1 MAKKFAAIGGLHTIF
16 NLDTD
21 TNEYDLTTFLDESVD
36 HNTICFISAD
46 ENDIDKIIV
55 DHTIKENDRFIIVQ
69 NDVFSLYGSL
79 EQDIDIEPNTWRPIQ
94 INGIPVTTI
103 NTSYDPDIYNRDTYT
118 YTEDEQTI
126 TVSRV
131 YDEEL
136 GDYNYT
142 KIVDDGEPQ
151 SATLS
156 DFTYAQE
163 KAIEQHSDIY
173 PEEPFDINYE
183 DSEYIKV
190 SMTYDEVL
198 KVLSLKYDF
207 DMQAALDFI
216 RSNIDFPF
224 VGDGALVFDVPNE
237 EVHTDNPLPREVV
250 VEDEQNEEPQTETV
264 ITGTASLKP
273 NTITID
279 GTFSANQ
286 SDGSTVT
293 IRYTGN
299 ADRVDWYAE
308 GDTRNESDL
317 NESTAKKFVYIECMQ
332 EYFNSRQDYPY
343 IELNDKGKQMISED
357 SIVFIT
363 CGTLKKETA
372 QEIKYITDAEAFGNP
387 EYLPG
392 ARFIWTHNKM
402 FSANTW
408 MPIFTRETEQHEL
421 KGITPIIGST
431 PYGGRLIFQG
441 AGGIKVDNTINDDN
455 TTGTHDRIITI
466 DGSGIEGGGGGG
478 ETVYTTDVFVK
489 QDIPL
494 GGTLLGNSA
503 IAEHLFSDYG
513 DKIPANMTLDE
524 VLRRL
529 LYKEAPIVPFYIGTI
544 GLSSTRHFN
553 EDDDITQFVTDHVYI
568 GTNIPS
574 DATIA
579 FRRYTED
586 RIVDGYT
593 KRFIPSSEFQM
604 ENHQVPAELQ
614 EPRQMVIIVPKSS
627 FNTAQVVDN
636 NWLKVEDPNWGDWTS
651 QEGSETAYWKS
662 RVVIDGVDYYIWY
675 LYPRLSTDAIYSS
688 NKFDITF
695 FTHQ

>member
-21 TNEYDLTTFLDESVD
+21 TNEYDLSTFLDESVD

-46 ENDIDKIIV
+46 EDDIDKIIV

-94 INGIPVTTI
+94 INGVPVTTI
-103 NTSYDPDIYNRDTYT
+103 NTTYDPDIYNRDTYT

-131 YDEEL
+131 YNEEL
-136 GDYNYT
+136 GDYSYT
-142 KIVDDGEPQ
+142 KMVDDGEPQ

-163 KAIEQHSDIY
+163 KAIEQHIDVY

-190 SMTYDEVL
+190 GMTYDEVL
-198 KVLSLKYDF
+198 KVLSLKYEF
-207 DMQAALDFI
+207 DIQAALDFI
-216 RSNIDFPF
+216 RSNIDFPY
-224 VGDGALVFDVPNE
+224 VGDGALIFDIPNE

-279 GTFSANQ
+279 GSFSANQ

-466 DGSGIEGGGGGG
+466 DGSGIGGGGGSG
-478 ETVYTTDVFVK
+478 GTVYTTDVLVK

-503 IAEHLFSDYG
+503 LAEHLFSDYG
-513 DKIPANMTLDE
+513 DKVPANMTLHE

-544 GLSSTRHFN
+544 GVSSTRHFN

-568 GTNIPS
+568 GTDIPS

-579 FRRYTED
+579 FRKYSED

-614 EPRQMVIIVPKSS
+614 EPSQLVIIVPKSS

-651 QEGSETAYWKS
+651 QVGSETAYWRS
-662 RVVIDGVDYYIWY
+662 RVVIDGIDYYIWY
-675 LYPRLSTDAIYSS
+675 LYPRLTTDAIYSS

-695 FTHQ
+695 FTH